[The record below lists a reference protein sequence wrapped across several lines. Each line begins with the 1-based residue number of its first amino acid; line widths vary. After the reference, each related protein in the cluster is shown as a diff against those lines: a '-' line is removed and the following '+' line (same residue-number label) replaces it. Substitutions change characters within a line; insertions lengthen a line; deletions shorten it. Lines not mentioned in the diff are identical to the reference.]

1 MNPPEPTPQPAK
13 NPVAGTPSSET
24 GGVPFQAA
32 SGLAHDPGDLEMLG
46 PLRILAAEDNP
57 VNQKL
62 ILKMLKKLGYDAEL
76 AKDGNE
82 AVEAAARNEY
92 DLMILD
98 YHMPGHDG
106 VEVARRVR
114 QLETLDPTRRRSYIS
129 ALTASVFETDRRNCE
144 AAGMDDFVAK
154 PLRAEDLKRLVCE
167 ASSRVKLR
175 VATGAV
181 SQ

>member
-1 MNPPEPTPQPAK
+1 MPPP
-13 NPVAGTPSSET
+13 PSSAPVET
-24 GGVPFQAA
+24 ATVPVGTTCVDQENVE
-32 SGLAHDPGDLEMLG
+32 DLDTPG

-82 AVEAAARNEY
+82 AVEAAAKNAY

-114 QLETLDPTRRRSYIS
+114 QLEALDPGRQRSYIS

-154 PLRAEDLKRLVCE
+154 PLRAEDLKRLVFQ
-167 ASSRVKLR
+167 ASSRVR
-175 VATGAV
+175 RNAASGA
-181 SQ
+181 SAR